1 MPLEPRNV
9 RFFPNPAALRKWFRK
24 HHDSADELWVGF
36 HKRGTGTPSVTWP
49 ESVDEALSV
58 GWIDG
63 IRKSLDADTYTIR
76 FTPRRKGSIWSRVN
90 IRRVGVLT
98 DEGRMLPAGINAFEA
113 RLETRSGLYTY
124 EQPAPIEYVLDASLR
139 RQFRANRAA
148 WTFFETQPPGYR
160 KLAAR
165 WIMSAKR
172 EETRQSRLRKL
183 IDASAGE
190 RRLF

>member
-9 RFFPNPAALRKWFRK
+9 QFFKNPTALRKWFHK
-24 HHDSADELWVGF
+24 HHASAGELWVGF
-36 HKRGTGTPSVTWP
+36 HKRATGKPSVTWP

-63 IRKSLDADTYTIR
+63 IRKPLDDETYTIR

-90 IRRVGVLT
+90 IARVAVLT
-98 DEGRMLPAGINAFEA
+98 TEGRMLPAGIKAFEA
-113 RLETRSGLYTY
+113 RLETRSGIYAY
-124 EQPAPIEYVLDASLR
+124 EQPTPVDYVLDP
-139 RQFRANRAA
+139 QYTRALQKNKTA
-148 WTFFETQPPGYR
+148 WTFFEAQPPGHR
-160 KLAAR
+160 KLVIR
-165 WIMSAKR
+165 WIMTAKR

-183 IDASAGE
+183 IDVSAAK

>member
-9 RFFPNPAALRKWFRK
+9 QFFKNPAALRRWLHK
-24 HHDSADELWVGF
+24 HHASAGELWVGF
-36 HKRGTGTPSVTWP
+36 HKRATGKPSVTWP

-63 IRKSLDADTYTIR
+63 IRKTIDDETYTIR

-90 IRRVGVLT
+90 IKRAEVLT
-98 DEGRMLPAGINAFEA
+98 TEGRMLPAGMKAFEA
-113 RLETRSGLYTY
+113 RLETRSGIYTY
-124 EQPAPIEYVLDASLR
+124 EQPAPVDHVLDAPYT
-139 RQFRANRAA
+139 RAFQKNKTA
-148 WTFFETQPPGYR
+148 WTFFEMQPPGYR
-160 KLAAR
+160 KLVIR
-165 WIMSAKR
+165 WIMTAKR
-172 EETRQSRLRKL
+172 DETRQSRLRKL